1 MHVSKSLVLLSV
13 LAVVGTVG
21 VVVALRQHAG
31 TFTESWQNGKRIITV
46 GPKDSVQAAINAAQY
61 GDTIVV
67 AAGATFT
74 GNFTLPKKTGAG
86 EIVIQS
92 SRISELPEGVRVNPS
107 QSALFAKLQTTN
119 SEPVMSTDAGA
130 HHYRFQGIEFSTDN
144 ASKIVYDVIRFGGG
158 RKEQKTLDSVP
169 HHLIIDRCYIHGHD
183 TQDVQRGVAL
193 NSAHTTI
200 SNSYISNIHGVGYDT
215 QAIGGW
221 NGPGPF
227 QIINNHLEAA
237 GENVMFGGA
246 DSAAEALIPSNIEI
260 RGNYMF
266 KPLSWKVGHPSYAGK
281 HWTVKNILE
290 LKSAKNVVIDGNV
303 MENNWTD
310 GQDGTSVLLTVRNQ
324 ECTANWSTVQKVTF
338 TNNIVTN
345 GQGGM
350 NFLGKDNE
358 AEPRYGKCRAGS
370 TSTQGSDVLVS
381 NNLFY
386 DIRGPFLVFNG
397 FDNVTFTHNTHI
409 QTGNIMTL
417 YGTPSQKFVY
427 TENLTIRGSKGYGL
441 VGDGIGEGAVA
452 LRKYAADGIFRNNV
466 LIGANASEYPKENQ
480 YPASV
485 GRVGFVN
492 FDKGDYRLSPGSP
505 YKGIGADW
513 DKLNFRAKTPE

>member
-1 MHVSKSLVLLSV
+1 
-13 LAVVGTVG
+13 
-21 VVVALRQHAG
+21 
-31 TFTESWQNGKRIITV
+31 
-46 GPKDSVQAAINAAQY
+46 
-61 GDTIVV
+61 
-67 AAGATFT
+67 
-74 GNFTLPKKTGAG
+74 
-86 EIVIQS
+86 
-92 SRISELPEGVRVNPS
+92 
-107 QSALFAKLQTTN
+107 
-119 SEPVMSTDAGA
+119 MSTDAGA

>member
-1 MHVSKSLVLLSV
+1 MTISKPLMLLGI
-13 LAVVGTVG
+13 LAVVGVG
-21 VVVALRQHAG
+21 VVVAIRQNAG
-31 TFTESWQNGKRIITV
+31 TFTETIQNGKRIINV
-46 GPKDSVQAAINAAQY
+46 GPKDSLQAAINAANY

-67 AAGATFT
+67 QAGATLT
-74 GNFTLPKKTGAG
+74 GNFTLPKKNGTG

-92 SRISELPEGVRVNPS
+92 SRMSELPEGTRVNPS
-107 QSALFAKLQTTN
+107 QSALFAKVQST
-119 SEPVMSTDAGA
+119 SSDPVLATAPGA
-130 HHYRFQGIEFSTDN
+130 HHYRFQGIEFLTDS
-144 ASKIVYDVIRFGGG
+144 ATKLVYDMIRLGGG

-169 HHLIIDRCYIHGHD
+169 HHLVIDRCYIHGGD
-183 TQDVQRGVAL
+183 TQDVQRGISL
-193 NSAHTTI
+193 NSAETTV

-227 QIINNHLEAA
+227 HIINNYLEAA

-246 DSAAEALIPSNIEI
+246 DSASEAFIPSNIEI
-260 RGNYMF
+260 RRNYLF
-266 KPLSWKVGHPSYAGK
+266 KPSSWKVGHPTYAGK
-281 HWTVKNILE
+281 HWTVKNLLE
-290 LKSAKNVVIDGNV
+290 LKTAKNVVIDGNV

-310 GQDGTSVLLTVRNQ
+310 GQDGTSIVITVRNQ
-324 ECTANWSTVQKVTF
+324 ECSANWSTVQQVTF
-338 TNNIVTN
+338 TNNIVAT

-358 AEPRYGKCRAGS
+358 AEPKYGKCPAGS

-397 FDNVTFTHNTHI
+397 FNNVTFTHNTHI

-417 YGTPSQKFVY
+417 YGSPSQKFVY
-427 TENLTIRGSKGYGL
+427 TDNLTIRGSKGYGL
-441 VGDGIGEGAVA
+441 VGDGFGEGTAA
-452 LRKYAADGIFRNNV
+452 LRKYAADGVFRNNV
-466 LIGANASEYPKENQ
+466 MIGASASEYPKENQ

-485 GRVGFVN
+485 DRVGFVN
-492 FDKGDYRLSPGSP
+492 FEKGDYRLTPGSP
-505 YKGIGADW
+505 YKGIGVDW
-513 DKLNFRAKTPE
+513 DKLNFSAKTPQ

>member
-1 MHVSKSLVLLSV
+1 MNVSKSMVLLSV

-21 VVVALRQHAG
+21 VVVALRQLTG
-31 TFTESWQNGKRIITV
+31 TYTETWQNGKRIINV
-46 GPKDSVQAAINAAQY
+46 GPKDSLQAAINAAKY

-67 AAGATFT
+67 QAGATFT
-74 GNFTLPKKTGAG
+74 GNFTLPQKTGTG

-92 SRISELPEGVRVNPS
+92 SRISEIPENARVNPS
-107 QSALFAKLQTTN
+107 QSALFAKLQTP
-119 SEPVMSTDAGA
+119 SPDPVLATAPGA
-130 HHYRFQGIEFSTDN
+130 HHYRFQGIEFSTDSS
-144 ASKIVYDVIRFGGG
+144 SKIVYDVIRFGGG
-158 RKEQKTLDSVP
+158 RREQKTVDSVP

-246 DSAAEALIPSNIEI
+246 DSASEALIPSNIEI

-266 KPLSWKVGHPSYAGK
+266 KPLSWRVGHRTYAGK

-310 GQDGTSVLLTVRNQ
+310 GQDGTSILLTVRNQ
-324 ECTANWSTVQKVTF
+324 ECTANWSTVQQVTF

-358 AEPRYGKCRAGS
+358 AEPAYGKCPAGS
-370 TSTQGSDVLVS
+370 TSKRGSDVLVS

-427 TENLTIRGSKGYGL
+427 TDNLTIRGSKGYGL
-441 VGDGIGEGAVA
+441 VGDGFGEGTVA
-452 LRKYAADGIFRNNV
+452 LRKYAADGVFRNNV
-466 LIGANASEYPKENQ
+466 VIGAKASEYPKENQ

-485 GRVGFVN
+485 DRVGFVN
-492 FDKGDYRLSPGSP
+492 FEKGEYRLSPGSP
-505 YKGIGADW
+505 YKGVGADW
-513 DKLNFRAKTPE
+513 DKLKFNAKTPQ

>member
-1 MHVSKSLVLLSV
+1 MHISKPLVLLGI
-13 LAVVGTVG
+13 LAVVGTAG
-21 VVVALRQHAG
+21 VVVALRQLTG
-31 TFTESWQNGKRIITV
+31 TYTETWQNGKRIINV
-46 GPKDSVQAAINAAQY
+46 NKGDSLQAAINAANY

-67 AAGATFT
+67 KAGETFT
-74 GNFTLPKKTGAG
+74 GNFTLPKKTGTG
-86 EIVIQS
+86 EITIQS
-92 SRISELPEGVRVNPS
+92 SRISELPEGKRVNPS

-119 SEPVMSTDAGA
+119 SEPVIATTPGA
-130 HHYRFQGIEFSTDN
+130 HHYRFQGIEFLTESS
-144 ASKIVYDVIRFGGG
+144 SKMVYDVVRFGGG

-169 HHLIIDRCYIHGHD
+169 HHLVIDRCYIHGFD
-183 TQDVQRGVAL
+183 TQDVQRGISL
-193 NSAHTTI
+193 NSAETTV

-215 QAIGGW
+215 QAIAGW

-227 QIINNHLEAA
+227 HIINNYLEAA

-246 DSAAEALIPSNIEI
+246 DSGSEALIPSNIEI

-266 KPLSWKVGHPSYAGK
+266 KPLSWKVGHPTYAGK
-281 HWTVKNILE
+281 HWTVKNLFE

-310 GQDGTSVLLTVRNQ
+310 GQDGTSIVITVRNQ
-324 ECTANWSTVQKVTF
+324 ECSANWSTVQQVTF
-338 TNNIVTN
+338 TNNIVAT

-358 AEPRYGKCRAGS
+358 AEPKYGKCPAGS
-370 TSTQGSDVLVS
+370 TSTQGSDVLVA

-397 FDNVTFTHNTHI
+397 FNNVTFTHNTHI

-427 TENLTIRGSKGYGL
+427 TDNLTIRGSKGYGL
-441 VGDGIGEGAVA
+441 VGDGFGEGTVA
-452 LRKYAADGIFRNNV
+452 LRKYAADGVFKNNV
-466 LIGANASEYPKENQ
+466 LIGASASEYPKENQ
-480 YPASV
+480 YPGSV
-485 GRVGFVN
+485 DRVGFVN
-492 FDKGDYRLSPGSP
+492 FEKGDYRLSPASP
-505 YKGIGADW
+505 YKGVGANW
-513 DKLNFRAKTPE
+513 DKLNFSAKTPQ